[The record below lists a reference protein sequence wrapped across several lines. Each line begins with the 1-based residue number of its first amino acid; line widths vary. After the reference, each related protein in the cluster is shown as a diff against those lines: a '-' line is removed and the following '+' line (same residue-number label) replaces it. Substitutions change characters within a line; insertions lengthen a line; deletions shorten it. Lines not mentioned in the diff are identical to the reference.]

1 VSLKFRGNHMVAD
14 LKILS
19 RITKGFLENASQTR
33 LELLATRLESKI
45 AEATRTPRLEF
56 VWSTTDP
63 IRTIPSKCYRGRRT
77 DLSPLRVEITF
88 EWKCFLDD
96 AATTTVRV
104 NEGASI
110 LTIVNEPNDERRK
123 VLHFDVCQGGDTLG
137 SGHPPLHL
145 QVYGFINDVPR
156 VPCYLVNPVDVID
169 FALLEFFQHTW
180 HLSEARTLTNL
191 RELPRRQKDRFLK
204 TLARW
209 RETVEEPDARHTFIA
224 LRRQSRMPLELL

>member
-1 VSLKFRGNHMVAD
+1 MAAD
-14 LKILS
+14 LRILS
-19 RITKGFLENASQTR
+19 RITKGFLENASLTR

-45 AEATRTPRLEF
+45 AEATRAKRLEF
-56 VWSTTDP
+56 VWSTTDRGEDIP
-63 IRTIPSKCYRGRRT
+63 IRTVPSRCYRGRRT
-77 DLSPLRVEITF
+77 DLSPLRVEIIF
-88 EWKCFLDD
+88 EWQCILDD
-96 AATTTVRV
+96 AGTTAVRV

-110 LTIVNEPNDERRK
+110 VTIVNEPDDERRK
-123 VLHFDVCQGGDTLG
+123 VLHFDVCQRGDTLG

-145 QVYGFINDVPR
+145 QVYGLVNDVPR
-156 VPCYLVNPVDVID
+156 VPCYLVNPVDLID
-169 FALLEFFQHTW
+169 FTLLEFFQHTW
-180 HLSEARTLTNL
+180 QQHLSEARTLTNL